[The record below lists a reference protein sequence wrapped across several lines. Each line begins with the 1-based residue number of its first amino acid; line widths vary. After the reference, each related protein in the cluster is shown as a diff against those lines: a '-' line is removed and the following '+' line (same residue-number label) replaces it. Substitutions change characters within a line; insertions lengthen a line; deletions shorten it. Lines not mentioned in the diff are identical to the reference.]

1 MEAFGKNEHTQKI
14 FWALFAALAGL
25 LLAEVVDP
33 AAAHAILAALTGA

>member
-33 AAAHAILAALTGA
+33 VTAETILAAITGI